1 VENIKRM
8 IDCELRYDNDG
19 INEITMR
26 TDGKEITTKFLK
38 KYGSWKKIYDEWWK
52 KISSDGY

>member
-1 VENIKRM
+1 M